1 MATII
6 YFLFVLVLHSDV
18 RKAGEHFVH
27 KVFPVPASLSHR
39 SVTRLHPPGALPA
52 QLFVQS
58 LQSLLPAE
66 APR

>member
-6 YFLFVLVLHSDV
+6 YFLFVLVLQSDV
-18 RKAGEHFVH
+18 WEAGEHFVH
-27 KVFPVPASLSHR
+27 EVFPVPASLSNR
-39 SVTRLHPPGALPA
+39 SAARLHPPGTLPA

-58 LQSLLPAE
+58 LQSVLPAE